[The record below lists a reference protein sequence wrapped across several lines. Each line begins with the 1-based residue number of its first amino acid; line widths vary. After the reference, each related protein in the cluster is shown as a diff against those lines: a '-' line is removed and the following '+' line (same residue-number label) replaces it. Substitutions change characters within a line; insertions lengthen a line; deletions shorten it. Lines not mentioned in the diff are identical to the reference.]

1 MLAQL
6 YEYIKITELY
16 TLNGQIVLCEL
27 SINKV
32 INIYEENIRQYYRW
46 HTNMKKSIKE
56 TDVAHTSLGNTGL
69 DQ

>member
-32 INIYEENIRQYYRW
+32 INIYEENLLDN
-46 HTNMKKSIKE
+46 T
-56 TDVAHTSLGNTGL
+56 TDGI
-69 DQ
+69 QI